1 MTLRMRLTGAVDTA
15 VMQLDVS
22 LLQDVY
28 DKESWPHHDV
38 LQSVL
43 HAARAAGILLN
54 IVFRDEHRDHNASE
68 ERGQHLRWAQPF

>member
-1 MTLRMRLTGAVDTA
+1 MRLTGAVDTA

-28 DKESWPHHDV
+28 DQESWPHHDV

-54 IVFRDEHRDHNASE
+54 IVFRDEHRDHNGNNHPDS
-68 ERGQHLRWAQPF
+68 RSSKI